1 MSVTFTWSV
10 QPNGLRVKEVNG
22 NPDTVINVD
31 FKITA
36 TDGTHTVDMSNT
48 VGLKPVAGAPFIPF
62 AQLTEQQVID
72 WVKAAMPADRVVHF
86 ERMLN
91 QRLAVKANPPV
102 MPVAKPAPWNT
113 CSQG

>member
-10 QPNGLRVKEVNG
+10 HPNGLRVKEVNG

-36 TDGTHTVDMSNT
+36 TDGTHTVDMPNS
-48 VGLKPVAGAPFIPF
+48 VELKPVAGAPFTPF
-62 AQLTEQQVID
+62 GQLTEQQVIE
-72 WVKAAMPADRVVHF
+72 WVKAAIPADRIARF
-86 ERMLN
+86 EQMLT
-91 QRLAVKANPPV
+91 QRLAMRVNPPV
-102 MPVAKPAPWNT
+102 MAMPKMAPWNT

>member
-1 MSVTFTWSV
+1 MSVIFTWSV
-10 QPNGLRVKEVNG
+10 LPNGLRVKEING

-48 VGLKPVAGAPFIPF
+48 VELKPVAGAPFIPF
-62 AQLTEQQVID
+62 AQLTEQQVIE
-72 WVKAAMPADRVVHF
+72 WAKAAMGADRVTHF
-86 ERMLN
+86 EGMLTR
-91 QRLAVKANPPV
+91 RLEARKNPPV
-102 MPVAKPAPWNT
+102 VAMPKPAPWNT